1 MEPITFYRRM
11 ANSNIIL
18 MKKYKYNQIKK
29 LSYDNIIEIYKTNNI
44 DFDLD
49 VIRLKKFNI
58 GDSRKDN
65 NIEDINIPKIES
77 ENIINNEDNNIEDI
91 NIPKIESEDIINN
104 EDNNIEDINIPKI
117 EPENIINNKDDNIFQ
132 TEEVNQLVNTEDET
146 ISANI
151 NQELS
156 EEQIEYTNYIE
167 ENSKI
172 DDNNFNMY
180 YALISILL
188 LVFFLFVKK

>member
-91 NIPKIESEDIINN
+91 NIPKIE
-104 EDNNIEDINIPKI
+104 
-117 EPENIINNKDDNIFQ
+117 PENIINNKDDNIFQ
-132 TEEVNQLVNTEDET
+132 TEDVNQLVNTEDET

-188 LVFFLFVKK
+188 LLFFLFVKK